1 MALPTKYQRWGR
13 FCQWTFLLLFA
24 LFVLNIL
31 VGKAEITFEWK
42 APFLLSDV
50 AEYLLLMATALFFI
64 LGALAR
70 EAHLAAVAEEAPP
83 NPAN

>member
-13 FCQWTFLLLFA
+13 FCQRTFLVLSV
-24 LFVLNIL
+24 LFVINIL
-31 VGKAEITFEWK
+31 AGKAEITFEWQ

-64 LGALAR
+64 LAALAR
-70 EAHLAAVAEEAPP
+70 EAHLAAVADDAPP
-83 NPAN
+83 TPGI